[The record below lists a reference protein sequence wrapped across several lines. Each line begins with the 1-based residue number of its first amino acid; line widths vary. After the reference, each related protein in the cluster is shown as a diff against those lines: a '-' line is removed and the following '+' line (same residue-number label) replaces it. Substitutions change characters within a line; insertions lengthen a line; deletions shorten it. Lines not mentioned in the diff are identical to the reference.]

1 MNGFMKE
8 LIVIPIVG
16 AWIAS
21 FEVRLRNKVGRKEF
35 ELIVAQGIRLE
46 SHIWDIMKAQK
57 IKPTIEPPDE
67 IKNNSM
73 EIKS

>member
-1 MNGFMKE
+1 MKE